1 MRRFFANFL
10 LILGLPLTVT
20 VLGVAVPGTG
30 PAAAQE
36 LLRAAAVINDEIISL
51 LDLDMRLR
59 LAIFAAGQPDSAELR
74 KRMTPQVLRVLI
86 DERLQSQ
93 EAERL
98 GITVTDQQVAAAA
111 EEIAQRN
118 KLSSAAFD
126 KLMEGRGIIPSAFLE
141 QVRGQ
146 LTWNALVAR
155 RLRPSVEVSEDEI
168 DEIAR
173 RITASRGLKQRR
185 VSEIFLAVDTVLQ
198 EGEILGNAQRLV
210 EQLRAGGSFPA
221 LARQFS
227 EAASAARGGDL
238 GWIQEGQ
245 LMEELD
251 AVLAKMRP
259 GTLSA
264 PIRSLSGFHI
274 LMLRDERQASL
285 GEVTLYLKQVLFAL
299 PEGAGEDQKQALSAR
314 AEAARGRIVGC
325 AGLDALA
332 AEIGD
337 LGSGDLGTVKPGDLP
352 PRIRDVVISLPIGQA
367 SPPLEVPGGLGVLV
381 VCERTD
387 SGIDRARIRD
397 RLSAQRLDMLARRYM
412 RDLRR
417 SANVDIRQ

>member
-51 LDLDMRLR
+51 LDLDIRLR
-59 LAIFAAGQPDSAELR
+59 LAIFAAGPPDSAEPR

-146 LTWNALVAR
+146 RTLNDRVAR
-155 RLRPSVEVSEDEI
+155 GLR
-168 DEIAR
+168 
-173 RITASRGLKQRR
+173 RGER
-185 VSEIFLAVDTVLQ
+185 V
-198 EGEILGNAQRLV
+198 
-210 EQLRAGGSFPA
+210 AG
-221 LARQFS
+221 
-227 EAASAARGGDL
+227 
-238 GWIQEGQ
+238 
-245 LMEELD
+245 
-251 AVLAKMRP
+251 
-259 GTLSA
+259 
-264 PIRSLSGFHI
+264 
-274 LMLRDERQASL
+274 DERVA
-285 GEVTLYLKQVLFAL
+285 
-299 PEGAGEDQKQALSAR
+299 
-314 AEAARGRIVGC
+314 
-325 AGLDALA
+325 
-332 AEIGD
+332 
-337 LGSGDLGTVKPGDLP
+337 
-352 PRIRDVVISLPIGQA
+352 
-367 SPPLEVPGGLGVLV
+367 
-381 VCERTD
+381 
-387 SGIDRARIRD
+387 
-397 RLSAQRLDMLARRYM
+397 
-412 RDLRR
+412 
-417 SANVDIRQ
+417 